1 MSQNIPLYLSVL
13 IAMFAAVLG
22 GWIAYLRQQRRITEL
37 SEKNVGLSTM
47 LEMERAAQSDKLES
61 LEKAQEKARAQ
72 LTETFGHLSS
82 QALKHNNEE
91 FLKLAQ
97 QNLKQFQTKAESELD
112 QKGQA
117 IENLVKP
124 IKEAL
129 EKTEKQI
136 RVMEHERKEA
146 YGALTQHLETMA
158 QTQQTLQGE
167 TRNLVKALTRPE
179 VRGQWGEMTLKRL
192 AELAGMVEHCD
203 FYEQEHTQTADG
215 AMRPDM
221 IVRMPGG
228 REIVV
233 DVKTPLDAYLSAVEA
248 ADDKER
254 EAHLVRHTKNVR
266 KRVQELA
273 AKGYWNQFKN
283 SPDFVVLFI
292 PGDQFLS
299 AALDNDH
306 ALLEDAMQQKVILA
320 TPTSFVAL
328 LRAVAYGWR
337 QESLAENAEHI
348 REVGEELYG
357 RLATFAEHMGKM
369 GKTLNNTTQHYNKAV
384 ASFDTRI
391 LPSARKFTEMG
402 ISTKKTVE
410 HLDQIETAART
421 LEGQEEGQE
430 EEREAGQETEPA
442 QEPKTLSTEDRIKKA
457 LS

>member
-1 MSQNIPLYLSVL
+1 MSQSLSIFALLFVAL
-13 IAMFAAVLG
+13 LAAIAG
-22 GWIAYLRQQRRITEL
+22 GWATYLRLHRRISAL
-37 SEKNVGLSTM
+37 SEKNTELKTT
-47 LEMERAAQSDKLES
+47 LEMERAAQTDKLVA
-61 LEKAQEKARAQ
+61 LEQAQELARTQ

-82 QALKHNNEE
+82 QALKQNNEE

-97 QNLKQFQTKAESELD
+97 ENLTQFQTKAQGELN
-112 QKGQA
+112 QKEQA

-136 RVMEHERKEA
+136 RNMENERKEA
-146 YGALTQHLETMA
+146 YGALTQHLETMT
-158 QTQQTLQGE
+158 QTQQALQGE
-167 TRNLVKALTRPE
+167 TRNLVKALSRPE
-179 VRGQWGEMTLKRL
+179 IRGQWGEMTLKRL

-203 FYEQEHTQTADG
+203 FFEQEHTQTEDG

-228 REIVV
+228 REIIV

-248 ADDKER
+248 TDEKER
-254 EAHLVRHTKNVR
+254 EIHLARHTKNVR

-273 AKGYWNQFKN
+273 SKAYWDYFKN
-283 SPDFVVLFI
+283 TPDFVVLFI

-299 AALDNDH
+299 AALDNDYS
-306 ALLEDAMQQKVILA
+306 LLEDAMQKKVILA

-348 REVGEELYG
+348 REVGEDLYS
-357 RLATFAEHMGKM
+357 RLATFAEHLGKM
-369 GKTLNNTTQHYNKAV
+369 GKNLNSSVQHYNKAV
-384 ASFDTRI
+384 ASFDTRV

-402 ISTKKTVE
+402 ISSKKTVGNIE
-410 HLDQIETAART
+410 QIETAPRN
-421 LEGQEEGQE
+421 LE
-430 EEREAGQETEPA
+430 
-442 QEPKTLSTEDRIKKA
+442 TLSTETEIPETPGNDSKH
-457 LS
+457 